1 MEHISDRLPALPGRS
16 LQSSEPRKPPKL
28 WEPCALSIVAER
40 TAVLLGA
47 YREVGAHD
55 PEVFVRAI
63 TAVLSEYPEETVRK
77 VTDPARGI
85 PSKLKWPPSIAEIR
99 EACEAEVGH
108 IRRNAARLEH
118 ETEAL
123 RALPSPQRVDD
134 LARERVTKLVE
145 RFKAD
150 MRGKPDPEAERR
162 AAEAFTDALAA
173 RVARGESPLADYP
186 SNPSVAESNRRAMQ
200 AHAKDTQK

>member
-1 MEHISDRLPALPGRS
+1 L
-16 LQSSEPRKPPKL
+16 
-28 WEPCALSIVAER
+28 
-40 TAVLLGA
+40 
-47 YREVGAHD
+47 RE
-55 PEVFVRAI
+55 F
-63 TAVLSEYPEETVRK
+63 PEETVRK

-85 PSKLKWPPSIAEIR
+85 PGKLKWPPCLAEIR

-134 LARERVTKLVE
+134 FARERVTKLVE

-150 MRGKPDPEAERR
+150 MRGKTDPDAERR